1 MCADLQGEGKW
12 SKSSASPSSNRAIQQ
27 QRHANLLYSTAGN
40 WFFPHTPLF
49 PIICFG
55 RAADILL
62 KILRMSAWPRK
73 AHFLAPVPFSCVSS
87 GAVPPI
93 DLFRYFFFL
102 SPLHAT
108 ISWPASTNRFIHMS
122 ERLVSHQR
130 YYKQKAKIKFFSPP
144 PSAKHTQFLI
154 GVALEFLTSISEI
167 IFVICA
173 SIIWVAF
180 PVTPAGY
187 TREEATESIH
197 PANGCQI
204 VKYKENRNI
213 RHHMTR
219 AQFNSENV
227 LQAKRDSR
235 RRESVPNTQCR

>member
-1 MCADLQGEGKW
+1 
-12 SKSSASPSSNRAIQQ
+12 
-27 QRHANLLYSTAGN
+27 
-40 WFFPHTPLF
+40 
-49 PIICFG
+49 
-55 RAADILL
+55 
-62 KILRMSAWPRK
+62 
-73 AHFLAPVPFSCVSS
+73 
-87 GAVPPI
+87 
-93 DLFRYFFFL
+93 
-102 SPLHAT
+102 
-108 ISWPASTNRFIHMS
+108 
-122 ERLVSHQR
+122 
-130 YYKQKAKIKFFSPP
+130 
-144 PSAKHTQFLI
+144 
-154 GVALEFLTSISEI
+154 VALEFLTSISEI

-227 LQAKRDSR
+227 LQGKRDSR